1 MLGQKSRRRRKKVV
15 LSIAHCG
22 PIAEIVSRKLLS
34 LFVVGN
40 SQSKSSK
47 AQNVR
52 VASVRSFGDDVA
64 SVDAF
69 LEEEEEECEDENET
83 LRLAVVVVET
93 VENDDIAR
101 EGMALVKRL
110 CRAAKEE
117 DQEEHRDDGGQQNE
131 KKKKKKRKK
140 RKYVLVGV
148 GDSNVLEDRR
158 YFRSNQNSAEECNAA
173 ARFLDALLEK
183 SGKWERAGKRVELD
197 YGRDYE
203 RKLERW
209 VELRK
214 RDLFFLDDDDDDDD
228 DDDV

>member
-47 AQNVR
+47 AQHVR

-110 CRAAKEE
+110 CRAAKEKE
-117 DQEEHRDDGGQQNE
+117 EQEKQGGDDDDDDEGQHNE
-131 KKKKKKRKK
+131 KKKKKKKKKKKRKK
-140 RKYVLVGV
+140 RKKKKTRSC
-148 GDSNVLEDRR
+148 DSRDAPKKSPSTSSRR
-158 YFRSNQNSAEECNAA
+158 
-173 ARFLDALLEK
+173 RFETTT
-183 SGKWERAGKRVELD
+183 RTR
-197 YGRDYE
+197 
-203 RKLERW
+203 
-209 VELRK
+209 
-214 RDLFFLDDDDDDDD
+214 
-228 DDDV
+228 

>member
-1 MLGQKSRRRRKKVV
+1 M
-15 LSIAHCG
+15 
-22 PIAEIVSRKLLS
+22 
-34 LFVVGN
+34 
-40 SQSKSSK
+40 
-47 AQNVR
+47 
-52 VASVRSFGDDVA
+52 
-64 SVDAF
+64 
-69 LEEEEEECEDENET
+69 
-83 LRLAVVVVET
+83 
-93 VENDDIAR
+93 
-101 EGMALVKRL
+101 
-110 CRAAKEE
+110 
-117 DQEEHRDDGGQQNE
+117 
-131 KKKKKKRKK
+131 
-140 RKYVLVGV
+140 

-228 DDDV
+228 DDV

>member
-1 MLGQKSRRRRKKVV
+1 MMVVGQSHDKSRKEVV

-34 LFVVGN
+34 LFVGN
-40 SQSKSSK
+40 SKSKSSK

-131 KKKKKKRKK
+131 EKKKKKRKK

-173 ARFLDALLEK
+173 ARCVDKLLEK

-209 VELRK
+209 VEMRK
-214 RDLFFLDDDDDDDD
+214 RDLFFLNDDD

>member
-1 MLGQKSRRRRKKVV
+1 MMVVGQSHDKSRKEVV

-40 SQSKSSK
+40 SKSKSSK

-117 DQEEHRDDGGQQNE
+117 EEEHRDDDGGQRE
-131 KKKKKKRKK
+131 KTTKKK
-140 RKYVLVGV
+140 RKYVLIGV

-173 ARFLDALLEK
+173 ARCVDKLLEK
-183 SGKWERAGKRVELD
+183 SGKWERAGKRLELD

-209 VELRK
+209 AELRK
-214 RDLFFLDDDDDDDD
+214 GDLFLDDD
-228 DDDV
+228 VYEH

>member
-1 MLGQKSRRRRKKVV
+1 
-15 LSIAHCG
+15 
-22 PIAEIVSRKLLS
+22 
-34 LFVVGN
+34 
-40 SQSKSSK
+40 
-47 AQNVR
+47 
-52 VASVRSFGDDVA
+52 
-64 SVDAF
+64 
-69 LEEEEEECEDENET
+69 
-83 LRLAVVVVET
+83 
-93 VENDDIAR
+93 
-101 EGMALVKRL
+101 MALVKRL
-110 CRAAKEE
+110 CRAAKEKE
-117 DQEEHRDDGGQQNE
+117 EQEKQGGDDDDDDDEGQHNE
-131 KKKKKKRKK
+131 KKKKKKKKK